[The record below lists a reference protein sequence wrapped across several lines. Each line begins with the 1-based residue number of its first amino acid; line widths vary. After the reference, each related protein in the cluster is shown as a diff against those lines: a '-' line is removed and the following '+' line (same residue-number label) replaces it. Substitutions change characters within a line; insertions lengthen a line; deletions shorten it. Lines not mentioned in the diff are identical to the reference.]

1 LNMSFKAPLVNDSE
15 IIKLLRD
22 KTKVPRK
29 DYVIIDVR
37 DHDFEGGNIP
47 GSVNVPSQHFIDS
60 VHKLIEEY
68 KNVPQ
73 VYFHCALSQSRGPKA
88 ARIYNES
95 KSLQG
100 IKSDQQVA
108 VLKGGFEQWYLKH
121 RNDPT
126 LIENHDP
133 EVWKGLLYEYGFE
146 E

>member
-1 LNMSFKAPLVNDSE
+1 MSFKAPLVNDSE

-60 VHKLIEEY
+60 VQKLIEEY
-68 KNVPQ
+68 KNVP
-73 VYFHCALSQSRGPKA
+73 
-88 ARIYNES
+88 
-95 KSLQG
+95 
-100 IKSDQQVA
+100 QVA